1 MYHHQIM
8 RDMARQ
14 RAEARRAEAE
24 AVRDVRLARR
34 ARAYWAEFAERQAV
48 RPGRGR
54 GRARGH
60 GAAPRGA

>member
-1 MYHHQIM
+1 
-8 RDMARQ
+8 MARQ
-14 RAEARRAEAE
+14 RAEAKRAEAE

-48 RPGRGR
+48 RPGRR
-54 GRARGH
+54 RARGH